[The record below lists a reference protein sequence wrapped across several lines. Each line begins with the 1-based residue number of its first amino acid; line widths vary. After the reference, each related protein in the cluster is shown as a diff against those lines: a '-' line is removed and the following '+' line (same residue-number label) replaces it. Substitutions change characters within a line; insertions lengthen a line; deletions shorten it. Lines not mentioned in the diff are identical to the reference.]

1 MTSWTSIDQDK
12 CNECGTCAMR
22 CPFNFSMQDD
32 KMVAHTTADNCNL
45 CGHCVSLC
53 PTDAITHSKMDMGN
67 FGSFDGETTFD
78 TDTFIQFI
86 RERRSHR
93 RFKDKPIPKGDLER
107 LVDVCRYAP
116 TGSNV
121 QDVEMI
127 VVEGAERRQRL
138 SDLTVDFFEDIGA
151 RAKETLEKM
160 TAEGGYEPGSNFMLE
175 RSAKYGERLALA
187 RSVGFDPIFYTAP
200 ATIIFHSPSVTSA
213 PKDNCVIA
221 STTMALT
228 ARTMGLE
235 ATYIGLFEMAT
246 KAHQPL
252 IEELALPPGHEVFSC
267 IILGYPAMRYL
278 KIVDRKPMKT
288 KWE

>member
-1 MTSWTSIDQDK
+1 
-12 CNECGTCAMR
+12 
-22 CPFNFSMQDD
+22 
-32 KMVAHTTADNCNL
+32 
-45 CGHCVSLC
+45 
-53 PTDAITHSKMDMGN
+53 MDMSN

-93 RFKDKPIPKGDLER
+93 RFKDKPIPKENLEK

-116 TGSNV
+116 TGGNMQS
-121 QDVEMI
+121 VEII
-127 VVEGAERRQRL
+127 VVEGAERRQKL
-138 SDLTVDFFEDIGA
+138 SDLTVDFFKDLGA
-151 RAKETLEKM
+151 RAKDTLEKM
-160 TAEGGYEPGSNFMLE
+160 AAEGGYEPGSNFMLE
-175 RSAKYGERLALA
+175 QSARYGERLVLA

-213 PKDNCVIA
+213 PTANCVIA

-246 KAHQPL
+246 RSHQPL

-278 KIVDRKPMKT
+278 KTVDRKLIKT